1 MPKDMTTQRSYTV
14 ALCKPESG
22 AKAWKALAATHI
34 GMAKGAK
41 ACGDMLL
48 NMAAGIAPHV
58 IGELG
63 FSGAEAVRNA
73 RRMLTL
79 TWFDVESKDGSPR
92 EFIVPAEKLPQKL
105 RDHLI
110 SAGLDSEEADSWL
123 ENCQDIFTTPIRE
136 DSCWVDRRSSFE
148 AMKTQL
154 GIDVSQ
160 GDIEDFCFGQFAI
173 LGSLKDYLI
182 IPDYENLQSDK
193 ASDAPSKIQAA
204 GKMLSSRLGTGKGND
219 TAAMADAY
227 ELINRALEELP
238 SGEHC
243 SKDEFRRVIELELD
257 DAMTDISFEEF
268 VNSKVKGT
276 GRPTATAQRMEA
288 ALACK
293 EFIPWSQ
300 IEALM
305 EKAADDAR
313 KQRAKVGLKGRRPYF
328 DAIMTELE
336 EKTGT
341 PYPAEGNQTPA
352 RNWYSC
358 LFDHAARGVS
368 AHHTW
373 VKRAESTR
381 NATYANREEF
391 EALPE
396 KARAFLSEYEKERG
410 LSLGAVEPYIIR
422 RKAITGWTKDRV
434 KQLHNAESAKERIE
448 ILKEAQSQADMG
460 DMTLLIDLVS
470 DDALCTWHDVE
481 GKPTEKILEVWT
493 KHQELERERLHFK
506 TPSYRHPDHLL
517 HPVFADFGKS
527 RPKATFTFGESLEQ
541 RTVTL
546 MLVDDGGF
554 SRFTFHW
561 NSKRLMKDFDF
572 STLDKEGK
580 VAACAMTTRFS
591 NSLEEERRPRLMLA
605 KVMTKKP
612 VVSDVGTRL
621 QLTRASLERRAKR
634 QNDTLENPDELDWF
648 LSLALNIKPAPLTPK
663 TLLTQTK
670 ERKDE
675 NKTRESALSK
685 LRYSRIPELTF
696 MGVDLGHRKAASC
709 SVWKTCST
717 EEIEQLC
724 IEAGCETPGE
734 NTLHLTLYCANRRIN
749 ARRIGADTLP
759 SGEQHPAPWAILQR
773 EFVIELPGAKEEE
786 QRTATKNELS
796 FLASPYATSIEPRS
810 TKTKKG
816 MYRTTSEAQ
825 YAAVDAIRRDVK
837 QHASMASFI
846 HLIRSEKITRPGGA
860 EILLS
865 SDELVNTVEKRLE
878 KELDSKYAEPAQW
891 IKNLPCSNNPSA
903 CAHILC
909 TEKEYIDALEKQWE
923 EDDESIRRA
932 LRTLRN
938 WIFKGVEPYSDSR
951 KACNGVGGLSLNRI
965 ATMQMAYQLV
975 RSFSMRPFPTDAR
988 RSIAMAERGE
998 LAELGRR
1005 MSTHINTMRE
1015 QLAKHIASR
1024 IVEAALGLGGSQNAR
1039 EKRNTCIPG
1048 DRFQPCDL
1056 IVIENLTN
1064 YRPEQTR
1071 SRVENRR
1078 IMQWASARVGEM
1090 LRDECEIYGIALYET
1105 PAAYTSRQDSRTG
1118 LPGFRFKEVPVSAFV
1133 DEKGYCRATIDKA
1146 LSSDCENERRFYGE
1160 LLKRWDKEK
1169 GEWDEPLRSEKTIW
1183 TMKHGAWVSKN
1194 GRLLKK
1200 GMAPQPIPIVANG
1213 AELFMASTDEGV
1225 LKIQADINAA
1235 GNIALRGVTDPDWAG
1250 SWWRVN
1256 IQAKSGAVEK
1266 NHRGSLAFDG
1276 TTINPEGKAPHEGM
1290 IGAWSTVGATP
1301 LNDEKR
1307 KWSTYQKYW
1316 DDQRSKIFARLCR
1329 RYGIPPAIEE
1339 E

>member
-14 ALCKPESG
+14 ALCKPELG
-22 AKAWKALAATHI
+22 TKAWKALAATHI

-41 ACGDMLL
+41 ACGDTLL
-48 NMAAGIAPHV
+48 NMAAGIAPHA
-58 IGELG
+58 IEELG
-63 FSGAEAVRNA
+63 FGGAEAVRNA

-79 TWFDVESKDGSPR
+79 TWFDVESEDGSPR
-92 EFIVPAEKLPQKL
+92 EFAVPVEELPQKL

-110 SAGLDSEEADSWL
+110 SAGLDREEADSWL
-123 ENCQDIFTTPIRE
+123 EDCQDVFTTPIRE

-148 AMKTQL
+148 AMKARL
-154 GIDVSQ
+154 SVDISQ
-160 GDIEDFCFGQFAI
+160 NDIEDFCFGQFAV
-173 LGSLKDYLI
+173 LGSLKDYLT
-182 IPDYENLQSDK
+182 IPDYDSLQSGSI
-193 ASDAPSKIQAA
+193 SDAPSKIQAA
-204 GKMLSSRLGTGKGND
+204 RNMLSSRLGAGKGSD

-227 ELINRALEELP
+227 ELISRALEELP

-243 SKDEFRRVIELELD
+243 PKDEFRRAIELELD
-257 DAMTDISFEEF
+257 DSMPDTSFEEF
-268 VNSKVKGT
+268 VNSKIKGA
-276 GRPTATAQRMEA
+276 GRPTATAQRVEA

-300 IEALM
+300 IEALIG
-305 EKAADDAR
+305 KASGDAR
-313 KQRAKVGLKGRRPYF
+313 KQRAKVGLKGHRSYF
-328 DAIMTELE
+328 DAIITELE
-336 EKTGT
+336 KETGI

-381 NATYANREEF
+381 NATYTNREEF

-396 KARAFLSEYEKERG
+396 KARAFLSEYERERG

-422 RKAITGWTKDRV
+422 RKAITGWTKDRA
-434 KQLHNAESAKERIE
+434 KQLHNAESAEERIG

-460 DMTLLIDLVS
+460 DMTLLIDLMS
-470 DDALCTWHDVE
+470 DDALCAWHDVD
-481 GKPTEKILEVWT
+481 GKPTEKILEVWA

-527 RPKATFTFGESLEQ
+527 RPEATFTFGESLEQ

-546 MLVDDGGF
+546 MLMDGGGF

-561 NSKRLMKDFDF
+561 NSKRLINDFDF
-572 STLDKEGK
+572 SALEKEGK
-580 VAACAMTTRFS
+580 AAACAMTTRFS
-591 NSLEEERRPRLMLA
+591 NSLEEERKPRLMLA
-605 KVMTKKP
+605 KAMKKP

-621 QLTRASLERRAKR
+621 QLTRASLERCAKR

-663 TLLTQTK
+663 ALLAQTK

-685 LRYSRIPELTF
+685 LRYSRILGLTF

-709 SVWKTCST
+709 SVWKTCSAK
-717 EEIEQLC
+717 EIEQLC
-724 IEAGCETPGE
+724 IEAGHKTPDEG
-734 NTLHLTLYCANRRIN
+734 TLHLTLDCADRRIS
-749 ARRIGADTLP
+749 ARRISADTLP

-773 EFVIELPGAKEEE
+773 EFAIELPGAREEE
-786 QRTATKNELS
+786 QRAATKNELS
-796 FLASPYATSIEPRS
+796 FLASPYATGVRPHSA
-810 TKTKKG
+810 KTKKG
-816 MYRTTSEAQ
+816 VHRTTSEAQ

-846 HLIRSEKITRPGGA
+846 HLIRSKTVTEPGGN

-865 SDELVNTVEKRLE
+865 DDELAKAVEKRLE
-878 KELDSKYAEPAQW
+878 KELGNKYAKPAQW
-891 IKNLPCSNNPSA
+891 VENLPRSNNPSA

-909 TEKEYIDALEKQWE
+909 TEREYIDALEKQWE
-923 EDDESIRRA
+923 EDDGNIRRA

-938 WIFKGVEPYSDSR
+938 WIFRGIEPYSDSR

-988 RSIAMAERGE
+988 RGIAMAERGE

-1005 MSTHINTMRE
+1005 MSVHVNTMRE
-1015 QLAKHIASR
+1015 QLAKHVASR
-1024 IVEAALGLGGSQNAR
+1024 IVEAALGLGGNQNAR
-1039 EKRNTCIPG
+1039 EKRNACIPG

-1133 DEKGYCRATIDKA
+1133 DERGYCRAGIDKA
-1146 LSSDCENERRFYGE
+1146 LSSDCENERRFYSE
-1160 LLKRWDKEK
+1160 LLKRWNKER

-1183 TMKHGAWVSKN
+1183 TMKNGVWISKN
-1194 GRLLKK
+1194 GAPLKK
-1200 GMAPQPIPIVANG
+1200 GMTPQPIPIVANG
-1213 AELFMASTDEGV
+1213 AELFMASADEGV

-1256 IQAKSGAVEK
+1256 IQAKSGAIEK
-1266 NHRGSLAFDG
+1266 KHRGSLAFDE
-1276 TTINPEGKAPHEGM
+1276 TAINPEGEAPHEGV
-1290 IGAWSTVGATP
+1290 IGVWSTVGSTP
-1301 LNDEKR
+1301 LNHEKR
-1307 KWSTYQKYW
+1307 RWSTYKRYW
-1316 DDQRSKIFARLCR
+1316 DDQHSKVFARLCR
-1329 RYGIPPAIEE
+1329 RYGIPPTIEE
-1339 E
+1339 D

>member
-1 MPKDMTTQRSYTV
+1 MAKETTTQRSYTV
-14 ALCKPESG
+14 SLCKPELG

-48 NMAAGIAPHV
+48 NMAAGIAPCA
-58 IGELG
+58 IEELG

-79 TWFDVESKDGSPR
+79 TWFDVESEDGSPQ
-92 EFIVPAEKLPQKL
+92 EFVVPVEELPQKL

-110 SAGLDSEEADSWL
+110 SAGLDREEADSWL
-123 ENCQDIFTTPIRE
+123 EDCQDVFATPIRE
-136 DSCWVDRRSSFE
+136 DSCWIDRRSSFE
-148 AMKTQL
+148 AMEARL
-154 GIDVSQ
+154 GVDISQ

-182 IPDYENLQSDK
+182 IPEYESLQPDGISN
-193 ASDAPSKIQAA
+193 APSKIQAA
-204 GKMLSSRLGTGKGND
+204 RNMLSSRLGAGIGSD

-227 ELINRALEELP
+227 DLINRALEGLS

-243 SKDEFRRVIELELD
+243 PKNEFRRVIELELD
-257 DAMTDISFEEF
+257 DSMPDISFEEF
-268 VNSKVKGT
+268 VNSKIKGI

-288 ALACK
+288 ALACR

-305 EKAADDAR
+305 EKSADDAR

-328 DAIMTELE
+328 DAIMGDLE
-336 EKTGT
+336 KKTGI

-381 NATYANREEF
+381 NATYANNEAF
-391 EALPE
+391 ETLPDE
-396 KARAFLSEYEKERG
+396 ARAFLSKYEKERS
-410 LSLGAVEPYIIR
+410 LSLGAVEPYVIR
-422 RKAITGWTKDRV
+422 RKATTGWTKDRV
-434 KQLHNAESAKERIE
+434 KQLHNAKSAEERVE
-448 ILKEAQSQADMG
+448 ILKEAQSQGDMG
-460 DMTLLIDLVS
+460 DMTLLIDLVR
-470 DDALCTWHDVE
+470 DDALCAWHDVE
-481 GKPTEKILEVWT
+481 GKPTEKILEIWA

-527 RPKATFTFGESLEQ
+527 RPEATYTFGESLEQ

-546 MLVDDGGF
+546 MLMDGGGF

-561 NSKRLMKDFDF
+561 NSKRLMDDFDF
-572 STLDKEGK
+572 SALEKEGK
-580 VAACAMTTRFS
+580 AAACAMTTRFG
-591 NSLEEERRPRLMLA
+591 NSLEEERKPRLLLTKA
-605 KVMTKKP
+605 AKKP
-612 VVSDVGTRL
+612 IVSDVGTRL
-621 QLTRASLERRAKR
+621 QLTRASLERCAKR
-634 QNDTLENPDELDWF
+634 QNDTMKSPDELDWF
-648 LSLALNIKPAPLTPK
+648 LSLALNIKPAPFTPK
-663 TLLTQTK
+663 ALLAQAK

-675 NKTRESALSK
+675 NKARTSALSK
-685 LRYSRIPELTF
+685 LRYSRIPGLTF
-696 MGVDLGHRKAASC
+696 IGVDLGHRKAASC
-709 SVWKTCST
+709 SVWKTCSA

-724 IEAGCETPGE
+724 IEAGHELPDK
-734 NTLHLTLYCANRRIN
+734 NTLHLTLDCVDRRIN

-759 SGEQHPAPWAILQR
+759 SGEQHPAPWAVLQR
-773 EFVIELPGAKEEE
+773 EFAIELPGAKEEE
-786 QRTATKNELS
+786 QRAATKNELS
-796 FLASPYATSIEPRS
+796 FLANPYAISVETRS
-810 TKTKKG
+810 AKAKKSA
-816 MYRTTSEAQ
+816 YRTTSEAQ
-825 YAAVDAIRRDVK
+825 YAAVEAIRRDVK

-846 HLIRSEKITRPGGA
+846 HLIRSKKITKPGGA
-860 EILLS
+860 EMLLS
-865 SDELVNTVEKRLE
+865 DDELVKTVEKRLE
-878 KELDSKYAEPAQW
+878 KELGNKYAKPAPW
-891 IKNLPCSNNPSA
+891 IENLPRSNDPST

-909 TEKEYIDALEKQWE
+909 TEKEYVDALEKQWE
-923 EDDESIRRA
+923 EDDENIRIA
-932 LRTLRN
+932 LRILRN
-938 WIFKGVEPYSDSR
+938 WIFKGIEPYSDSR
-951 KACNGVGGLSLNRI
+951 TACKGVGGLSLNRI

-975 RSFSMRPFPTDAR
+975 RSFSMRPFPTDTR
-988 RSIAMAERGE
+988 RGIAMAERGE

-1005 MSTHINTMRE
+1005 MSAHINTMRE
-1015 QLAKHIASR
+1015 QLAKHVASR
-1024 IVEAALGLGGSQNAR
+1024 IVEAALGLGGSQNTS
-1039 EKRNTCIPG
+1039 EKRNVRTPG

-1056 IVIENLTN
+1056 VVIESLTN

-1071 SRVENRR
+1071 SRAENRR

-1118 LPGFRFKEVPVSAFV
+1118 LPGFRFKEVPVAAFV
-1133 DEKGYCRATIDKA
+1133 NGGSYHGVNIDRA
-1146 LSSDCENERRFYGE
+1146 LSSDCENERRFYDE
-1160 LLKRWDKEK
+1160 LLKRWNKGK
-1169 GEWDEPLRSEKTIW
+1169 GEWDEPLRPEKTVW
-1183 TMKHGAWVSKN
+1183 TMKRGAWVSKN
-1194 GRLLKK
+1194 GMLLKK

-1213 AELFMASTDEGV
+1213 SELFMASTDEGV

-1256 IQAKSGAVEK
+1256 IQAKSGMVEK
-1266 NHRGSLAFDG
+1266 RHRGSLAFDG
-1276 TTINPEGKAPHEGM
+1276 TAIDPEGKAPHEGV